1 MCTVFI
7 RGQMD
12 QRKIMALG
20 KSSRVIS
27 LPKPWL
33 RMNDIDRGDHVSL
46 TIQNNGTLVVHPSK
60 DDRVEKREIHL
71 AVEANESA
79 DSIIRRIIGSYLD
92 GYTLIKLTSERIFT
106 VGQQRAIRK
115 IIGSLYMMIMES
127 DASSIIL
134 QTLIDES
141 KASVISGIERMHLIT
156 HSMCRDILI
165 SMNSWD
171 LELARSVVSLED
183 DVDQLMYFL
192 LRLIRG
198 AAISPSLSNQLG
210 LDMID
215 CLDFQTLV
223 HRIERVAD
231 HATIIAN
238 CVIALIE
245 SKIVI
250 PEKVIT
256 TLTDSA
262 ESSFSSYE
270 DAVQCYLSKD
280 VGPTNGII
288 DKQKEIEALYMEITP
303 LPHFGE
309 TSDTSILSDIITI
322 RESIMKISHHAADIA
337 ELTIDRAY
345 KFENIKQS
353 S

>member
-1 MCTVFI
+1 
-7 RGQMD
+7 MD

-33 RMNDIDRGDHVSL
+33 RMNNIDQGDHVSL
-46 TIQNNGTLVVHPSK
+46 TIQNDGSLVVHPTA
-60 DDRVEKREIHL
+60 DERVEKREIHL

-79 DSIIRRIIGSYLD
+79 DSIIRRIIGSFLD

-106 VGQQRAIRK
+106 VDQQRAIRN
-115 IIGSLYMMIMES
+115 IVGSLYMMIMES
-127 DASSIIL
+127 DASSIVL

-165 SMNSWD
+165 SIESWD
-171 LELARSVVSLED
+171 VELARSVVSLED

-231 HATIIAN
+231 HATVIAN
-238 CVIALIE
+238 SVIALIE
-245 SKIVI
+245 SKIAI
-250 PEKVIT
+250 PKKVIAI
-256 TLTDSA
+256 LTDSA
-262 ESSFSSYE
+262 ESAFSSYE
-270 DAVQCYLSKD
+270 TAVQCYLSKD
-280 VGPTNGII
+280 VDPTNGII
-288 DKQKEIEALYMEITP
+288 DRQKEIEGLYMEITP

-345 KFENIKQS
+345 KYENIEP
-353 S
+353 

>member
-1 MCTVFI
+1 MFTLLYTD
-7 RGQMD
+7 MD

-27 LPKPWL
+27 LPKTWL
-33 RMNDIDRGDHVSL
+33 SRNNLEQGDRVSL
-46 TIQNNGTLVVHPSK
+46 TIQNDGSLVVHPTT
-60 DDRVEKREIHL
+60 DAREEKREIHL
-71 AVEANESA
+71 AVEANESE

-92 GYTLIKLTSERIFT
+92 GYTVIKLTSGRIFT
-106 VGQQRAIRK
+106 VGQQTAIRK
-115 IIGSLYMMIMES
+115 IVGSLYMMIVES
-127 DASSIIL
+127 DASSIVL

-165 SMNSWD
+165 SMKNWD
-171 LELARSVVSLED
+171 VELARSVVSLED

-223 HRIERVAD
+223 HRIERIAD
-231 HATIIAN
+231 HATNIAN
-238 CVIALIE
+238 CAIALIE
-245 SKIVI
+245 STDGL
-250 PEKVIT
+250 PEDVMR
-256 TLTDSA
+256 TLMKSA
-262 ESSFSSYE
+262 ETAFNSYE
-270 DAVQCYLSKD
+270 GAVNGYLTKN
-280 VGPTNGII
+280 VETTNAII
-288 DKQKEIEALYMEITP
+288 DTQKDIIELYREITP
-303 LPHFGE
+303 LPHLGE
-309 TSDTSILSDIITI
+309 PYDTSILSNIITI
-322 RESIMKISHHAADIA
+322 RESIMKISHHVADIA

-345 KFENIKQS
+345 KFENVNP
-353 S
+353 

>member
-1 MCTVFI
+1 
-7 RGQMD
+7 MD